1 MPKTI
6 KLTPLERESC
16 RKGRKVQILLLL
28 EKTVR
33 MTSTQLYD
41 AMHLASANLTK
52 YTHRL
57 RDNGL
62 ITIYD
67 ESKFKRVE
75 DRNYRFHYHSITDAG
90 RELIS
95 NLGR

>member
-1 MPKTI
+1 MGKM
-6 KLTPLERESC
+6 TPEERESC

-33 MTSTQLYD
+33 MTSTELYTT
-41 AMHLASANLTK
+41 MGLLSPNLTI

-57 RDNGL
+57 RNNGL

-67 ESKFKRVE
+67 ESKFKKASE
-75 DRNYRFHYHSITDAG
+75 ANYKFHYHSITDLG
-90 RELIS
+90 RELIAD
-95 NLGR
+95 LGR